1 MSNLQKLLFGFGGGS
16 GTYTPPT
23 PPVTDQKSLRFRSTA
38 PASLSRTI
46 ASAGN
51 RQKWT
56 WSAWVKRGAFLP
68 TQQELFMCYSPA
80 DNRHFNFGFDSNQ
93 RLTAY
98 SFDVGGIGTRL
109 WGNTSKAMYRD
120 ASAWYHIVI
129 TMDTVQAVAANR
141 VKIYV
146 NGDQVTSF
154 SESTYPAQNTN
165 EYVNAANGLHR
176 IGSYIYGAFQQ
187 FDGYMSDIAFAD
199 GQALT
204 PTSFGQVDLVT
215 GQWTPKDFSGPFG
228 TTGYYLRFQDSSA
241 LTTSSN
247 VGLGKDT
254 SSNGNF
260 WITNNISITAGNT
273 YDAMNDSPAVTSTA
287 GNYAVLNRLS
297 FVVGD
302 FSITNGNLDV
312 GSSNAPTS
320 ETVVSTLSM
329 SAGKWYCEVT
339 INSQTDAGVVGIAPA
354 TARPNQGFY
363 NQVGGI
369 AYYPHDGTKFI
380 AGTVSAYGTAANSG
394 DVIGIAV
401 DFAAQ
406 TITFYKNGVSMGAIS
421 TPFSGEYVFAC
432 GDGSGSTGLNY
443 TFNFGQ
449 RPFAY
454 SAPADHNALHT
465 GNLATP
471 TIVKSNAYFNA
482 ISVDLGSTDYTTYLA
497 TTPGFIPDL
506 VVYKSKSFANNSM
519 VYDSVRGPGATQ
531 ELNTNTSLSV
541 GTGLDTFTYGYIVNF
556 VNGYLE
562 SAAGS
567 GTNPPTNTDYNKNV
581 CEPGRT
587 YVSWMWKKG
596 VTPGFDVV
604 QYAGTGYNQGI
615 SHSLGAVPKMMWI
628 KNIDS
633 SAVSWGVYFYSL
645 PITDNLYLN
654 LDYAST
660 NNGLSVWTG
669 VAPTS
674 TTFYVDTWAGV
685 NENFSSHIAYLWSE
699 VPGFSK
705 FGTYIG
711 NGNENGPF
719 VNCGF
724 RPAYVMVKCI
734 SSAGDWVVIDSSR
747 DKFNSAP
754 MVAAHA
760 LFLNVPLAEDPLSVL
775 SIDFTATGFKVR
787 TIFAPAN
794 SNGQTYMFAAF
805 AEAPTKFALAR

>member
-1 MSNLQKLLFGFGGGS
+1 MSNLHQLLFGFGGGN
-16 GTYTPPT
+16 GTYTPPVV
-23 PPVTDQKSLRFRSTA
+23 PDLSQKSLRFRSTA

-56 WSAWVKRGAFLP
+56 WSAWVKRGAFLAA
-68 TQQELFMCYSPA
+68 QQELFMCYSPA

-165 EYVNAANGLHR
+165 EYVNAANGSHR

-215 GQWTPKDFSGPFG
+215 GQWTPKEFSGPFG

-287 GNYAVLNRLS
+287 GNYAVLNCLS

-302 FSITNGNLDV
+302 FTISNGNLDV

-363 NQVGGI
+363 NQPGGI

-380 AGTVSAYGTAANSG
+380 AGTISAYGTAANSG

-421 TPFSGEYVFAC
+421 TPFSGDYVFAC
-432 GDGSGSTGLNY
+432 GDGSGSTSLNY

-454 SAPADHNALHT
+454 SAPANHNALHT
-465 GNLATP
+465 GNFSTP

-541 GTGLDTFTYGYIVNF
+541 GTGLDTFTYGYIANF

-615 SHSLGAVPKMMWI
+615 SHSLGTAPKMMWI

-660 NNGLSVWTG
+660 NNGLIVWTG

>member
-215 GQWTPKDFSGPFG
+215 GQWTPKEFSGPFG

-302 FSITNGNLDV
+302 FTISNGNLDV
-312 GSSNAPTS
+312 ASSNAPTS
-320 ETVVSTLSM
+320 ETAVSTLSM

-380 AGTVSAYGTAANSG
+380 AGTISAYGTAANSG
-394 DVIGIAV
+394 DVIGVAV

-421 TPFSGEYVFAC
+421 TPFSGDYVFAC
-432 GDGSGSTGLNY
+432 GDGSGSSSIYY

-541 GTGLDTFTYGYIVNF
+541 GTGLDTFTYGYIANF

-604 QYAGTGYNQGI
+604 QYTGTGYNQGI

-660 NNGLSVWTG
+660 NNGLIVWTG